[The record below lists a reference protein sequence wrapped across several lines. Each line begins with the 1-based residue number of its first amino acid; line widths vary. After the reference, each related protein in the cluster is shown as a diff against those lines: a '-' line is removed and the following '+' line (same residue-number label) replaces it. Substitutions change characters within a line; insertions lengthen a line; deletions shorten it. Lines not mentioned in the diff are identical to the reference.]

1 MKTRKIIVLLTLMAV
16 MTTKMYANDAYER
29 IVKSRDQLVES
40 KHVMVKKK
48 HHTQMIGYVFK
59 YVLKSDE
66 IGDSCFL
73 PADIKRLVAS
83 MDEVMASST
92 EAYSYNADNKD
103 QSPVAMFQ
111 CVRPDN
117 FTENVSFIYSVKDK
131 QNFRFV
137 TLQPSADKHHSF
149 LLLWE
154 RSDFT
159 DMHGKAFA
167 SIDGYVI
174 ELTGNEWR
182 INKLSGNAYASD
194 SKNNYKAYDYI
205 ENNDTTS
212 FVKLREKMK
221 YVASQYANYARQGNI
236 EEMTGMAYLA
246 RQLATNYDK
255 KLTVAQNESIME
267 IVKSIGAKANHTI
280 GTLLNKTREE
290 LDKKTDK
297 NSSGEKL
304 ISRNYRQYYK
314 MHLRETDSKN
324 LLEYFKPVSA
334 KNIDWRLGGTTHPD
348 HRFVRIAHMFHRNY
362 KFRYDDGKITF
373 SKSLPAGSAVCVSDG
388 TVNGEWILLVDSVPV
403 DIDMATGELRRG
415 SELNKR
421 FIAYQKRMAQYE
433 NEVAKHVNFFYNN
446 HIVMNE
452 GGYAAIYDSIIAYN
466 YSVMMN
472 NLGNGIAEYILYDNY
487 PSFSFSQ
494 LDAAF
499 RSNKINTA
507 SPLVQPAYNYY
518 IGKKKRQPGMMYPD
532 VNLKGT
538 DGKTHKLS
546 DYVGKSKFVV
556 IHFWSINSWFS
567 RRAMSANKN
576 IAKNYDADK
585 IKVIGISLQDSENT
599 WQNYIQSRRM
609 TWTQLYAGSMES
621 DAARAYGVTAM
632 PETVI
637 IDSEGRIVVEG
648 LHGKDLE
655 LKIAELL
662 GE

>member
-1 MKTRKIIVLLTLMAV
+1 
-16 MTTKMYANDAYER
+16 
-29 IVKSRDQLVES
+29 
-40 KHVMVKKK
+40 
-48 HHTQMIGYVFK
+48 
-59 YVLKSDE
+59 
-66 IGDSCFL
+66 
-73 PADIKRLVAS
+73 
-83 MDEVMASST
+83 
-92 EAYSYNADNKD
+92 
-103 QSPVAMFQ
+103 
-111 CVRPDN
+111 
-117 FTENVSFIYSVKDK
+117 
-131 QNFRFV
+131 
-137 TLQPSADKHHSF
+137 
-149 LLLWE
+149 
-154 RSDFT
+154 
-159 DMHGKAFA
+159 MHGKAFA

-194 SKNNYKAYDYI
+194 SKNNYKAYNYI

-246 RQLATNYDK
+246 RQLATNYDR

-267 IVKSIGAKANHTI
+267 IVKSIGTIANHTI
-280 GTLLNKTREE
+280 ATLLNKTREE

-304 ISRNYRQYYK
+304 ISRNYRRYYK
-314 MHLRETDSKN
+314 MHLRETDSKD

-348 HRFVRIAHMFHRNY
+348 HRFVRIAHMFHRSY

-433 NEVAKHVNFFYNN
+433 NEVAKHVNFFYNE
-446 HIVMNE
+446 IIMNE
-452 GGYAAIYDSIIAYN
+452 GGYAAISDSIIAYN

-518 IGKKKRQPGMMYPD
+518 LCKKKRQPGMMYTD
-532 VNLKGT
+532 VELKGT
-538 DGKTHKLS
+538 DGKTHRLS
-546 DYVGKSKFVV
+546 DYVGKSKYVV

-576 IAKNYDADK
+576 IAKNYDDDK
-585 IKVIGISLQDSENT
+585 IKVIGVSLLDKEST

-609 TWTQLYAGSMES
+609 TWTQLHAGSMES

-655 LKIAELL
+655 LKVAELL

>member
-1 MKTRKIIVLLTLMAV
+1 MKTRKIIVLLTLMAA
-16 MTTKMYANDAYER
+16 MATKAYANDAYER

-48 HHTQMIGYVFK
+48 NHTQMIGYVFK

-83 MDEVMASST
+83 MDEAMASST

-117 FTENVSFIYSVKDK
+117 FTEYLSFTYSVKDNH
-131 QNFRFV
+131 NFRFV
-137 TLQPSADKHHSF
+137 TLQPSADEHHSF

-182 INKLSGNAYASD
+182 INKLSGNAYVSD

-267 IVKSIGAKANHTI
+267 IVKSIGANANHTI
-280 GTLLNKTREE
+280 ATLLNKTREE

-304 ISRNYRQYYK
+304 ISRNNRQYYK
-314 MHLRETDSKN
+314 MHLRETDSKD

-334 KNIDWRLGGTTHPD
+334 KTIDWRLGGTTHPD

-403 DIDMATGELRRG
+403 DIDMATGELLRG

-421 FIAYQKRMAQYE
+421 FIAYQKRSAQYE
-433 NEVAKHVNFFYNN
+433 NEVAKHVNFFYN

-452 GGYAAIYDSIIAYN
+452 GGYAAISDSIIAFN
-466 YSVMMN
+466 YSVMMD

-499 RSNKINTA
+499 RSNKINIA

-518 IGKKKRQPGMMYPD
+518 LGKKKRQPGMMYTD
-532 VNLKGT
+532 VELKGT
-538 DGKTHKLS
+538 DGKTQRLS
-546 DYVGKSKFVV
+546 DYVGKSKYVV

-576 IAKNYDADK
+576 IAKNYDDDK
-585 IKVIGISLQDSENT
+585 IKVIGVSLLDKEST

-609 TWTQLYAGSMES
+609 TWTQLHAGSMES

-637 IDSEGRIVVEG
+637 IDTEGRIVVEG
-648 LHGKDLE
+648 LHGKALE
-655 LKIAELL
+655 LKVAELL